1 MVASITSLAGVSGD
15 GGGAYAIPFDA
26 RMARIVNVLERGEE
40 VEYGF
45 LGIMFYGNDFRPQN
59 RLRTPGVSFADVI
72 PGSPAMKA
80 GLQRNDLIVAV
91 DDTPVYENE
100 DLVLAIGTALAG
112 SIVRLKILRSGQ
124 TETLPVTVAKYYNSE
139 PFIAS
144 VKHPFA
150 RGIRVESTSVMVQ
163 RGFQQ
168 EIPSGVL
175 VREVEKGS
183 PAEAA
188 RLQDALIVLIDGRPV
203 QTPAE
208 FYEKMRKV
216 GSVELTLAGVDEQGQ
231 LQKVTLD

>member
-1 MVASITSLAGVSGD
+1 
-15 GGGAYAIPFDA
+15 
-26 RMARIVNVLERGEE
+26 
-40 VEYGF
+40 
-45 LGIMFYGNDFRPQN
+45 MFYGNNSQN
-59 RLRTPGVSFADVI
+59 RLRTSGVSFADVI

-112 SIVRLKILRSGQ
+112 STVRLKVLRSGQ
-124 TETLPVTVAKYYNSE
+124 TETLPVTVAKFYNSE

-216 GSVELTLAGVDEQGQ
+216 GSIELTLAGVDEQGQ
-231 LQKVTLD
+231 PQKVTLD